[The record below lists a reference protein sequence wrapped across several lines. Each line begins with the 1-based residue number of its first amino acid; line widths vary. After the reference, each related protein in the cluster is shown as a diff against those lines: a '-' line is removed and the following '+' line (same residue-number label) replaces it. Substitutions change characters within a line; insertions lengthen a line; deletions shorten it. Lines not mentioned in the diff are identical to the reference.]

1 MQQRV
6 AGMSSGRGHTATGEV
21 RHIFGQGH
29 VRS

>member
-1 MQQRV
+1 MQPRV

-21 RHIFGQGH
+21 KRIFGQGN